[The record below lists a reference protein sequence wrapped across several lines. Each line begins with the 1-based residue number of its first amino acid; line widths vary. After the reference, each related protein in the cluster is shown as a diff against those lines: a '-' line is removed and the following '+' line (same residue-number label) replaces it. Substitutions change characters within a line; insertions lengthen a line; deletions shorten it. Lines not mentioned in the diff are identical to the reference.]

1 MGLLARQDKIEQN
14 RRLHEDRTKELQE
27 FVARDTQLHGN
38 NQFIKRSDFLRSER
52 EGRER
57 NAERHYQRRLADEQ
71 QARSAAAQAAELDS
85 KLAAGLEAQRKARER
100 TEREVKMIAKSSEE
114 LRWLE
119 EALRAAEMNKERKLQ
134 IEEKQMLKA
143 REEAYNQSYEAL
155 MEMDRREGLE
165 VDALKAQERR
175 QRQLDARRVLEQQ
188 MQEKEAMQEQSRI
201 EYERERD
208 AVDEVVRKIQAE
220 DDASLQRKMD
230 KQDETKAYISHF
242 LEEQKHF
249 KSLEQAR
256 LDDENARI
264 QAHAD
269 EIERRTAAAEAHK
282 AAAEAHKEK
291 IQSVLGQ
298 QAEQDRLRREEM
310 ENLLNMLHFEEEEN
324 RLREKAEA
332 NAQKKARM
340 VEEMRQANAYQKEL
354 KEKRAAYEREQEEI
368 FRQNM
373 LAKFKEDDRIEEMN
387 AQRRREKMEEHK
399 REVER
404 LKAHK
409 EQMYL
414 AQREHEAAEHRMAA
428 ERQSYVDSIVE
439 DERKRLL
446 REKAAAL
453 KDFLPKGVL
462 KRLEDLE
469 LLKGGQ

>member
-1 MGLLARQDKIEQN
+1 MSRMGLLARQDKIEQN

-256 LDDENARI
+256 LDAKKA
-264 QAHAD
+264 QASLQHAEED
-269 EIERRTAAAEAHK
+269 AAAAEDM
-282 AAAEAHKEK
+282 
-291 IQSVLGQ
+291 I
-298 QAEQDRLRREEM
+298 
-310 ENLLNMLHFEEEEN
+310 
-324 RLREKAEA
+324 
-332 NAQKKARM
+332 
-340 VEEMRQANAYQKEL
+340 
-354 KEKRAAYEREQEEI
+354 
-368 FRQNM
+368 
-373 LAKFKEDDRIEEMN
+373 
-387 AQRRREKMEEHK
+387 
-399 REVER
+399 R
-404 LKAHK
+404 LK
-409 EQMYL
+409 L
-414 AQREHEAAEHRMAA
+414 EAEYKLH
-428 ERQSYVDSIVE
+428 
-439 DERKRLL
+439 
-446 REKAAAL
+446 
-453 KDFLPKGVL
+453 
-462 KRLEDLE
+462 
-469 LLKGGQ
+469 